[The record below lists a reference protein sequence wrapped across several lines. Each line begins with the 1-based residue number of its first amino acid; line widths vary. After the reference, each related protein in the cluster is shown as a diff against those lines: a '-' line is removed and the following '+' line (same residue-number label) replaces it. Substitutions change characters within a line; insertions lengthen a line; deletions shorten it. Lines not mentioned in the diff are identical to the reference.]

1 MEKVKEVKRGNVL
14 FNVVDIFGNQ
24 HEECRVTEVYRNTVA
39 ILDIDRHTSWIVH
52 KKDLGLEMEAPN
64 PKNWA
69 NSHFDLATTK
79 TLGIDGGIN
88 HRFEK
93 RKARKL

>member
-1 MEKVKEVKRGNVL
+1 MEKIKEIKRGNIL

-24 HEECRVTEVYRNTVA
+24 HEECRVTEVYKNTVA
-39 ILDIDRHTSWIVH
+39 VLDTDKQTSWIIH

-64 PKNWA
+64 VRTELK
-69 NSHFDLATTK
+69 FDLK
-79 TLGIDGGIN
+79 ESKRLGIDGGIN